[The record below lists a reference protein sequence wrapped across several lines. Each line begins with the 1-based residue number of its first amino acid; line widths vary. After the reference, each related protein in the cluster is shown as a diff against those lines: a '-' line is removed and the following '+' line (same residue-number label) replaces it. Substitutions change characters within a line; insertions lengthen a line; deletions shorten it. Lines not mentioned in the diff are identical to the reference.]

1 MKNYKKLF
9 SLLLCLPFLL
19 LACEKDNDKKQDDPL
34 PTKKEFSFIETSL
47 SDYYTLDITPIS
59 IDFKDDQLYIGD
71 EDMDISIFDTDYTS
85 LGLVETQGGAPVY
98 AYTIRHKRQ
107 SGFFIYNQHYNYMM
121 CFDENNHRVC
131 EVNNL
136 PDLENEYISAIDVDI
151 FDNLFLIY
159 DHNTINKYDAEFTG
173 PLASANNIGDLFEHG
188 TYPFEIM
195 SIAVDKNQHV
205 YIAIDVDDENG
216 EGYDAVL
223 EFDNELNFQRKLG
236 GNWTFNGP
244 CGIAFDAANNMYVV
258 NRWNSAVKVFNTD
271 FEQVAISGPIDSPG
285 AQNGKLD
292 EPIGI
297 RINDGKV
304 YITEKNNHRISVF
317 TVYN

>member
-1 MKNYKKLF
+1 MKNYKKLV

-19 LACEKDNDKKQDDPL
+19 LACEKDNDKKQDDPQ

-71 EDMDISIFDTDYTS
+71 EDMDISIFDKDYTF
-85 LGLVETQGGAPVY
+85 LGLEETQGGAPIY
-98 AYTIRHKRQ
+98 AYTLRHRRQ
-107 SGFFIYNQHYNYMM
+107 NGFFIYNQHYNYMM
-121 CFDENNHRVC
+121 GYDGNCHRVC
-131 EVNNL
+131 EINNL
-136 PDLENEYISAIDVDI
+136 PDLENELISAIDVDI
-151 FDNLFLIY
+151 FDNVFLIY
-159 DHNTINKYDAEFTG
+159 DHNTINKYDCDFNG
-173 PLASANNIGDLFEHG
+173 PNASVTNISNLFNHG

-195 SIAVDKNQHV
+195 SICVDNNQNV
-205 YIAIDVDDENG
+205 YIAVDVDDENG

-223 EFDNELNFQRKLG
+223 HFDNELNFVRHLG
-236 GNWTFNGP
+236 GNGTFNGP

-258 NRWNSAVKVFNTD
+258 NRWHSVVKVFNTD
-271 FEQVAISGPIDSPG
+271 FEQVAISGNIDSPG

-297 RINDGKV
+297 RINKNKV
-304 YITEKNNHRISVF
+304 YITERNNHRISVF
-317 TVYN
+317 TAYN